1 MWMLLLG
8 AASSDYA
15 AELRRIK
22 REIREVSREIKRL
35 KRKEKDLVNR
45 VELYEK
51 KRDLLENYLRVL
63 KEQENVL
70 RVRLNFTERQIK
82 ELGREENALL
92 KKIRAG
98 INLLYILR
106 VPSVWSAVFNPRRAY
121 TMYERA
127 TITEA
132 TLHAYRNALLQIEGF
147 RRDYNWWKRR
157 RQELLSQIRENIAK
171 QDSTLAEIKETERE
185 LKETVQKIRRSRKEK
200 ERYVSRLR
208 ARAKRLETIL
218 KRLAR
223 RSRKIKPGKKAKLK
237 GKLMWPVNGRVVRGF
252 GYYRDPRYGVKIKS
266 SGIDIA
272 TSYGR
277 EVVAAEGGKVV
288 YAGRLE
294 GYGNVVILEHDGFFT
309 VYANLNRVTVR
320 LNQKVKRGQ
329 KIGTAGRRPV
339 HFEVRLGSGR
349 KAVDPLEYLP

>member
-1 MWMLLLG
+1 MWVLLFG

-22 REIREVSREIKRL
+22 REIRKVSREIKSL
-35 KRKEKDLVNR
+35 KRREKDLVNR

-70 RVRLNFTERQIK
+70 RVRLNFTERQIQ
-82 ELGREENALL
+82 ELGKEESALL

-106 VPSVWSAVFNPRRAY
+106 VPSVWSAIFNPQRAY

-127 TITEA
+127 T
-132 TLHAYRNALLQIEGF
+132 ALLQIEGF
-147 RRDYNWWKRR
+147 RRDYNWWRRR
-157 RQELLSQIRENIAK
+157 RQDLLSQIRENIAK
-171 QDSTLAEIKETERE
+171 QDSTLAEIKETEKE

-200 ERYVSRLR
+200 ERYVARLR
-208 ARAKRLETIL
+208 ARAKRLEAIL
-218 KRLAR
+218 KRLAKK
-223 RSRKIKPGKKAKLK
+223 SKKIKPGRRAKLK

-294 GYGNVVILEHDGFFT
+294 GYGNVVILEHEGFFT

-329 KIGTAGRRPV
+329 KIGTAGKRPV